1 MQAAFLH
8 FFVSYVRKHNTAL
21 PGSAPWASFA
31 GPPWES
37 AAACF
42 LPHFFLFRKNTCPY
56 QESEELCACL
66 ATAPDGL
73 AYSQTEWKLANN
85 VTAVGEAGVGMRHG
99 SLAMSL
105 SRSCCFLSCHP
116 FWYSSICLCGTV
128 RSIEFPQETNDS
140 M

>member
-73 AYSQTEWKLANN
+73 AYSQTEWQLVCV
-85 VTAVGEAGVGMRHG
+85 VTAEGEAGVGMRHG

-105 SRSCCFLSCHP
+105 SRSFWNFFDCRVVCKLP
-116 FWYSSICLCGTV
+116 FVCVVRCV
-128 RSIEFPQETNDS
+128 RSNS
-140 M
+140 HK